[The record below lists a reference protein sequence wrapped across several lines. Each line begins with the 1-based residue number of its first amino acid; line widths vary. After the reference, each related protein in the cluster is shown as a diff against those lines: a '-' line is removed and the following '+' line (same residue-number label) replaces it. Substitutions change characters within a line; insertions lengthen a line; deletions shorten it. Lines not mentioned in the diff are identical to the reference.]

1 MDAAVGRIGRTRE
14 RPLRHLDPV
23 LIVVTLALSVVGLF
37 MVYSSSRTSLRLFGL
52 DPALDVKKQLT
63 WLVVSSFVLLVLIA
77 FDYRYTKVY
86 AGFVYVGLLLLLL
99 AVRTPLGTTVKG
111 AQRSFQLAGFAFSPA
126 EMMKVGVIVMLAA
139 FLSERKGGSLS
150 LGDLARA
157 TVIAAIPMLLVF
169 LQPDIGTTIVL
180 AAIMVGVLIVAGAKT
195 RHLALLAVV
204 AAALIAGAF
213 QVGAIKQYQIDR
225 ALGFLDSKSSSSARY
240 NAEQSQ
246 IAIGAGGLTGRGYL
260 RGLQTNL
267 DYVPEQHTD
276 FIFTAV
282 GEEFGFVGAVAVLFL
297 FAVLLWRGFRIALL
311 SKDAFGTYLAAGIVT
326 MFAIQMFVNIG
337 MTIGIMPITGIPLPF
352 VSYGGSSLITNYA
365 AVGLLL
371 NVHMRRFK

>member
-1 MDAAVGRIGRTRE
+1 MDVAVGRIGRTRE

-23 LIVVTLALSVVGLF
+23 LIAVTLALSVVGLF

-169 LQPDIGTTIVL
+169 IQPDIGTTIVL
-180 AAIMVGVLIVAGAKT
+180 AAIMVGILIVAGAKT

-204 AAALIAGAF
+204 AAALLAASF
-213 QVGAIKQYQIDR
+213 QLGIIKSYQVSRIT
-225 ALGFLDSKSSSSARY
+225 GFLDNQSATSASY
-240 NAEQSQ
+240 NAKQSQ
-246 IAIGAGGLTGRGYL
+246 IAIGAGGLLGRGYG

-282 GEEFGFVGAVAVLFL
+282 GEEFGFLGGATLLGL
-297 FAVLLWRGFRIALL
+297 FAVVIWRTWRAATLARDF
-311 SKDAFGTYLAAGIVT
+311 FGTLVCVGVLA
-326 MFAIQMFVNIG
+326 MFAFQIFENIG
-337 MTIGIMPITGIPLPF
+337 MTMGIMPVTGIPLPF
-352 VSYGGSSLITNYA
+352 MSYGGSSTITA
-365 AVGLLL
+365 FACVALVA
-371 NVHMRRFK
+371 NVAMRRFR